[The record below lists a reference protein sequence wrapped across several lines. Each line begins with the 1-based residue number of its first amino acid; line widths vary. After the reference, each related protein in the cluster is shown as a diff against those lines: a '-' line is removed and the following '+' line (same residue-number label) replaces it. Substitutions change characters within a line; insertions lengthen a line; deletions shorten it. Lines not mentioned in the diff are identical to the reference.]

1 MINTYDPK
9 HYTLICEL
17 FNACNMNCEFCVK
30 HVSKP
35 DLSISKDYILNKLP
49 YDLEKNILPELRH
62 RKVSTLLFNL
72 YGGEL
77 FMPYCIENNFLKYYE
92 TLVNKVRDK
101 FSFIENIHVN
111 FVSNGLFYGYENDI
125 KQLLLRLNARLNI
138 SFDPVGRYKS
148 DTQRDEVL
156 KVIEKMKPFIDLITF
171 TITKPNIDKIISE
184 DIFSKFKDYQI
195 DLSYYLPLNNNNE
208 RLMPSDENM
217 ERFYDYIIDNK
228 YWNVGEIRNII
239 IGLKDPEIE
248 IHSYCHRAM
257 ITSKVNN
264 ETIFN
269 SCCYDMVKNFY
280 EKGID
285 DYFNP
290 KYLSMIKNPN
300 IEDKRLVGRRVRGCD
315 FCKYQKLCPSICH
328 IAILW
333 KGTKLSI
340 CPLSRAIF
348 RLSNDKTILNEAWKT
363 IRGDL

>member
-30 HVSKP
+30 HTSKP
-35 DLSISKDYILNKLP
+35 DLSISEDYILNILP
-49 YDLEKNILPELRH
+49 YDLEQKLMPELKR
-62 RKVSTLLFNL
+62 RQVSTLLFNL

-77 FMPYCIENNFLKYYE
+77 FMPYCIENGFLKSYE
-92 TLVNKVRDK
+92 CLVNKIRDK
-101 FSFIENIHVN
+101 FSFVDNICVN
-111 FVSNGLFYGYENDI
+111 FVSNGLFHGYENEI
-125 KQLLLRLNARLNI
+125 KKLLIKLDAKLNI
-138 SFDPVGRYKS
+138 SFDPAGRYKS
-148 DTQRDEVL
+148 DEQRDQVL
-156 KVIEKMKPFIDLITF
+156 ATMEEMKSFIDLVTF
-171 TITKPNIDKIISE
+171 TVTKPNIDKIIYE

-195 DLSYYLPLNNNNE
+195 DLSYYLPLNNDNE
-208 RLMPSDENM
+208 RLMPSDKDM

-239 IGLKDPEIE
+239 IGLKDPSIE
-248 IHSYCHRAM
+248 VHSYCHRAM
-257 ITSKVNN
+257 ITSKVNDK
-264 ETIFN
+264 TVFN

-290 KYLSMIKNPN
+290 SYLSMIKNPD
-300 IEDKRLVGRRVRGCD
+300 IDDKRLIGRRARGCD
-315 FCKYQKLCPSICH
+315 FCKYQNICPSICH

-333 KGTKLSI
+333 KGTKLSV
-340 CPLSRAIF
+340 CPLSTAIAK
-348 RLSNDKTILNEAWKT
+348 LSINDALLNEAWET